1 MYLHK
6 LPSVEKSCQTFP
18 RRGVLSSRAAGGR
31 GGWRQLISRT
41 ITTPQSM
48 SSVLPMA

>member
-6 LPSVEKSCQTFP
+6 LPSVEKSDTTFP

-31 GGWRQLISRT
+31 GGWGQLIRRT
-41 ITTPQSM
+41 ITTPHRM
-48 SSVLPMA
+48 RRVLPMA